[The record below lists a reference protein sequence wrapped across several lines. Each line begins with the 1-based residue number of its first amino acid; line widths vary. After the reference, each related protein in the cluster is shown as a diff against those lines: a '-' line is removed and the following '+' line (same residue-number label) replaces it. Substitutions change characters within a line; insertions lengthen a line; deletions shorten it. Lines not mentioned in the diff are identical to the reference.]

1 VRYSL
6 HVGDR
11 VTYGGRRFV
20 VRGFTPLSVE
30 PRCLHLE
37 DAETGEQVDA
47 LADEVEAG
55 MASSAAKSVG

>member
-1 VRYSL
+1 MCSL

-11 VTYGGRRFV
+11 VTYRGRTFV

-30 PRCLHLE
+30 PRFLHLE
-37 DAETGEQVDA
+37 DAETGEQVDV

-55 MASSAAKSVG
+55 MATSAAKTIR